1 MSDIVHTIV
10 AQSKAHIEKL
20 TKKAE
25 ELKRREEELAKR
37 EKEVARREEELNDR
51 EEDLNDREEDLNSRE
66 EELNDREEDLNSRE
80 EELTEKEEELDSRE
94 EDLNSREE
102 ELTEKEEEAHQEE
115 HPRPKRQQK
124 KRIFCQYLLE
134 IDPSKKLYNKFRNM
148 WVKILE
154 KAEKCGG
161 EFKEKVSALDLRSIR
176 SIPEMF
182 DELLALGNYPE
193 VLKAAAYLK
202 QIIEEHEQK

>member
-51 EEDLNDREEDLNSRE
+51 EEDLN
-66 EELNDREEDLNSRE
+66 SRE
-80 EELTEKEEELDSRE
+80 EELTEKEEELDSKEEEIRKKEEELDERE
-94 EDLNSREE
+94 EDLERREQEQEE
-102 ELTEKEEEAHQEE
+102 EEE
-115 HPRPKRQQK
+115 HHEEQPHPKRQQK

-134 IDPSKKLYNKFRNM
+134 IDPSKKFYNTFRNK
-148 WVKILE
+148 WVKIVK
-154 KAEKCGG
+154 KAEECGG
-161 EFKEKVSALDLRSIR
+161 EFQEKVKALDLISIR
-176 SIPEMF
+176 SIPEMQN
-182 DELLALGNYPE
+182 ELYKLGLIEITNE
-193 VLKAAAYLK
+193 VMDAVAYLAK
-202 QIIEEHEQK
+202 IPQSN

>member
-37 EKEVARREEELNDR
+37 EKKVTRREDDLNNREQELNDR
-51 EEDLNDREEDLNSRE
+51 EQDLEEK
-66 EELNDREEDLNSRE
+66 E
-80 EELTEKEEELDSRE
+80 EELTEKEEEIRKKEEELDERE
-94 EDLNSREE
+94 EDLERREQE
-102 ELTEKEEEAHQEE
+102 QEEEEAHQEE

-154 KAEKCGG
+154 KAEKCGD

-176 SIPEMF
+176 SIPEML
-182 DELLALGNYPE
+182 DEVLALGKYPE
-193 VLKAAAYLK
+193 VLKAAAYLT
-202 QIIEEHEQK
+202 QITPSN

>member
-51 EEDLNDREEDLNSRE
+51 EEDLN
-66 EELNDREEDLNSRE
+66 SRE

-94 EDLNSREE
+94 EEIRKKEE
-102 ELTEKEEEAHQEE
+102 ELDEREEDLERREQEQEEEEAHQEE
-115 HPRPKRQQK
+115 HPHPKRQQK

>member
-37 EKEVARREEELNDR
+37 EKEVARRED
-51 EEDLNDREEDLNSRE
+51 
-66 EELNDREEDLNSRE
+66 DLNSRE
-80 EELTEKEEELDSRE
+80 EELTEKEEELTEKEEELDSRE
-94 EDLNSREE
+94 EEIRKKEE
-102 ELTEKEEEAHQEE
+102 ELDEREEDLERREQEQEEEEAHQEE

-182 DELLALGNYPE
+182 DELLALGKYPE

>member
-10 AQSKAHIEKL
+10 TQSKAHIEKL

-37 EKEVARREEELNDR
+37 EKKVARRED
-51 EEDLNDREEDLNSRE
+51 DLNNREQELTEKE
-66 EELNDREEDLNSRE
+66 EELTEKE

-94 EDLNSREE
+94 EEIRKKEE
-102 ELTEKEEEAHQEE
+102 ELDEREEDLERREQEQEEEEAHQEE

-176 SIPEMF
+176 SIPEML
-182 DELLALGNYPE
+182 DEVLALGKYPE
-193 VLKAAAYLK
+193 VLKAAAYLT
-202 QIIEEHEQK
+202 QITPSN

>member
-1 MSDIVHTIV
+1 MSDIIHAIGTP
-10 AQSKAHIEKL
+10 SKAHNEKL

-37 EKEVARREEELNDR
+37 EKEVARREEEL
-51 EEDLNDREEDLNSRE
+51 
-66 EELNDREEDLNSRE
+66 
-80 EELTEKEEELDSRE
+80 TEKEEELDSRE
-94 EDLNSREE
+94 EEIRKKEE
-102 ELTEKEEEAHQEE
+102 ELDEREEDLERREQEQEEEEAHQEE
-115 HPRPKRQQK
+115 HPHPKRQQK

-154 KAEKCGG
+154 KAEKCGD

-176 SIPEMF
+176 SIPEML
-182 DELLALGNYPE
+182 DEVLALGKYPE
-193 VLKAAAYLK
+193 VLKAAAYLT
-202 QIIEEHEQK
+202 QIIPSN

>member
-37 EKEVARREEELNDR
+37 EKKVARREDDLNNREQELNDR
-51 EEDLNDREEDLNSRE
+51 EQDLEEK
-66 EELNDREEDLNSRE
+66 E

-94 EDLNSREE
+94 EEIRKKEE
-102 ELTEKEEEAHQEE
+102 ELDEREEDLERREQEQEEEEAHQEE